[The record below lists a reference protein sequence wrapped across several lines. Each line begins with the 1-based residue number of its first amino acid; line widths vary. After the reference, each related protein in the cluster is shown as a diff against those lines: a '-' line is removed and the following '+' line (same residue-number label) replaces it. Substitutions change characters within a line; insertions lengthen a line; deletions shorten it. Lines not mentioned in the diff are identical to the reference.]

1 MSFLAT
7 SRSLL
12 VGATIAITSIVTM
25 TSSSVAEPVIKLEV
39 DDAKLV
45 QIGGKPSA
53 VVVSNPMFAD
63 ASVQGDK
70 LVLIGKNTGRT
81 KIIVLD
87 FDGNQ
92 LANMTVN
99 VQRAEDQVVS
109 LYKGGERTS
118 LNCDPFCD
126 RNLVVNDEPV
136 SFENHQKQISGK
148 TAISNGAVTTGGG
161 AAGN

>member
-12 VGATIAITSIVTM
+12 VGAAITITSFAAM
-25 TSSSVAEPVIKLEV
+25 TSSSFAEPVIKLEV

-45 QIGGKPSA
+45 QISGKPSA

-70 LVLIGKNTGRT
+70 LVVIGKNTGRT

-92 LANMTVN
+92 LANIMVN
-99 VQRAEDQVVS
+99 VQRAESQVVS

-126 RNLVVNDEPV
+126 RNLVANDEPV
-136 SFENHQKQISGK
+136 NFENQQKQISGK
-148 TAISNGAVTTGGG
+148 TAISNGAVATGGG